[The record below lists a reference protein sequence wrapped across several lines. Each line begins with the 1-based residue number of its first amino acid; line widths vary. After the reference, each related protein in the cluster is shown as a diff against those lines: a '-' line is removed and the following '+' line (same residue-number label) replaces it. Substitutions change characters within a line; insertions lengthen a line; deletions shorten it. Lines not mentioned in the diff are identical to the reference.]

1 MKIFKFGGA
10 SIKDADSVRNVASIL
25 NKHIH
30 EPLVVVVSA
39 MGKMTNAFETLTE
52 HAWHGNTG
60 YFEKQLGFIRSFHL
74 NILHDLFPDPNQKA
88 FDRVD
93 LLFQEIEMLVK
104 LKGTLGFDFF
114 YDRIVPYGEL
124 LSGSIVSSF
133 LQASGIVHTL
143 SDARRLILTNSTYRD
158 ARVLWPETTENIR
171 KAYGLMNDNPPFM
184 LTQGFIGADPQG
196 NSTTLGREG
205 SDYSAAIFAYALD
218 AEEVVIWKDVPGL
231 LNADPQFFK
240 ETVKIDRISYSDA
253 IELAYYGAKIIHP
266 KTIKPLQNKKIPL
279 IIKSFT
285 DPELQGSFIGDTD
298 EAYEQVPSYI
308 FKFSQTLFSIT
319 PRDFSFINEE
329 NLFGIFGIF
338 SQFRVRINM
347 MQNSAISFSVC
358 IDGEKSGFASLIKAL
373 QVNYKV
379 KYNQDL
385 ELITIRN
392 YDQACIEKVVNGR
405 PIILEQRSRATVQL
419 LVESNFPKSLLQS

>member
-10 SIKDADSVRNVASIL
+10 SIKDADSVRNVGNIL
-25 NKHIH
+25 KKYIQ

-39 MGKMTNAFETLTE
+39 MGKMTNAFEILTE
-52 HAWHGNTG
+52 HAFHGNSAHLETQ
-60 YFEKQLGFIRSFHL
+60 FGFIRSFHL
-74 NILHDLFPDPNQKA
+74 DILHELFPDPNHEA
-88 FDRVD
+88 FARADE
-93 LLFQEIEMLVK
+93 LFQEIASLIKVNDKQE
-104 LKGTLGFDFF
+104 FDFF
-114 YDRIVPYGEL
+114 YDRIVPFGEM

-133 LQASGIVHTL
+133 LQESGIVNTL
-143 SDARRLILTNSTYRD
+143 FDARRLIRTNNSYRD

-171 KAYGLMNDNPPFM
+171 NAFGLLNPPFM
-184 LTQGFIGADPQG
+184 LTQGFIGSDPNG

-231 LNADPQFFK
+231 LNADPQIFR

-279 IIKSFT
+279 IIKSFAE
-285 DPELQGSFIGDTD
+285 PELPGSVISNS
-298 EAYEQVPSYI
+298 EEVYQQLPSFI
-308 FKFSQTLFSIT
+308 FKFNQTLISIS

-329 NLFGIFGIF
+329 NLIGIFGFF
-338 SQFRVRINM
+338 SQYRVRINL

-358 IDGEKSGFASLIKAL
+358 IDGENSGFNSLIEAL
-373 QVNYKV
+373 QHDYKV
-379 KYNQDL
+379 KYNQHL

-392 YDQACIEKVVNGR
+392 YDQACIEKAVNNR
-405 PIILEQRSRATVQL
+405 LILLEQRSRATVQL
-419 LVESNFPKSLLQS
+419 LVESNLTTDLQQS